1 MGGGYRTAA
10 RSAILAA
17 GAIAAAVGFAPM
29 TAGAGVAE
37 GKAALERYD
46 YHSALAEFSDA
57 AAGNDREAQY
67 QLGLLYML
75 GHGGIPQDYARSA
88 QWFARAAEG
97 GHGMAAYMLANQYAS
112 GVGVGRDYPQARRLM
127 LAAASSVSESTRRS
141 AEASAGRLA
150 QVIEAQRV
158 QDSVTSQ
165 PETAPARQQRQQP
178 QNRRSP
184 RS

>member
-1 MGGGYRTAA
+1 ISTTSSRIFGRHSKPQPAFAPLRNRGIAMGGGYRTAA

-75 GHGGIPQDYARSA
+75 GHGGITQDYARSA
-88 QWFARAAEG
+88 HWFARAAEG
-97 GHGMAAYMLANQYAS
+97 GHGMAAYMLANQYA
-112 GVGVGRDYPQARRLM
+112 
-127 LAAASSVSESTRRS
+127 
-141 AEASAGRLA
+141 
-150 QVIEAQRV
+150 
-158 QDSVTSQ
+158 
-165 PETAPARQQRQQP
+165 
-178 QNRRSP
+178 
-184 RS
+184 